1 MNIKSHALH
10 QIAANYIAGKN
21 LNIEIKGNKLQTECF
36 NSLLEVSKQLKTCLD
51 NQSDIDKTQKLIE
64 QKKELT
70 KNFQNLTGITW
81 YL

>member
-10 QIAANYIAGKN
+10 QIAANYIVGKN
-21 LNIEIKGNKLQTECF
+21 LNIDIKGNKQQTDCF
-36 NSLLEVSKQLKTCLD
+36 NKLLEVSRQLKICLD
-51 NQSDIDKTQKLIE
+51 DQVDINKAQSLLE

-70 KNFQNLTGITW
+70 KNFQNLTGIAW

>member
-10 QIAANYIAGKN
+10 HIAANYIAGKN

-36 NSLLEVSKQLKTCLD
+36 NSLLEVSKQLKICLD
-51 NQSDIDKTQKLIE
+51 KQSDIDKTQKLIE

-70 KNFQNLTGITW
+70 QNFQNLTGITW

>member
-10 QIAANYIAGKN
+10 HIAANYIAGKN
-21 LNIEIKGNKLQTECF
+21 LNVKIKGNKLQTECF
-36 NSLLEVSKQLKTCLD
+36 NSLLEVSKKLKICLD
-51 NQSDIDKTQKLIE
+51 EQIDIDKAQSLLE
-64 QKKELT
+64 QKKEPT